1 MTEHACLSSSKQPP
15 TKLPSMEQAI
25 DIIAMQLSRSEQLR
39 QCRYMEETQSREFA
53 TQVWKKVVAAGKDR
67 KK

>member
-1 MTEHACLSSSKQPP
+1 VISKQTT

-25 DIIAMQLSRSEQLR
+25 DIIALQLDRAEQIR
-39 QCRYMEETQSREFA
+39 QCRFMEETQSRAFA
-53 TQVWKKVVAAGKDR
+53 EQVWKKVVAAGKDR

>member
-1 MTEHACLSSSKQPP
+1 MISKQTT
-15 TKLPSMEQAI
+15 TKLPSMDQAI
-25 DIIAMQLSRSEQLR
+25 DIIALQLDRAEQIR
-39 QCRYMEETQSREFA
+39 QCKFMEETQSREFA